1 MDRFVSHFVNKL
13 DAKGRVSLPAPFRA
27 MLLKDGYDGLYVHPA
42 LGQPTLDCGGGRLI
56 AELEQLVK
64 RFPAYSREREL
75 LSTAVFGMSQQ
86 VKLDGEGR
94 FVVSDLMRSHA
105 GVTDSIVFLGLDHKF
120 QIWSPERFA
129 QHRAAAA
136 AQMQDVLNLLSAIPQ
151 AASSSQAAVS
161 P

>member
-1 MDRFVSHFVNKL
+1 MDRFVSQFTNRL
-13 DAKGRVSLPAPFRA
+13 DAKGRVSLPAPFRSL
-27 MLLKDGYDGLYVHPA
+27 MLKDGSDSIYVHPA

-56 AELEQLVK
+56 GELEALVK

-75 LSTAVFGMSQQ
+75 ISTAVFGMSQQ

-94 FVVSDLMRSHA
+94 FMVTDLMRRHA
-105 GVTDSIVFLGLDHKF
+105 GVTESVVFVGMDHKF

-129 QHRAAAA
+129 EREAAAA
-136 AQMQDVLNLLSAIPQ
+136 AQMQTVVDLFSAVPLDMG
-151 AASSSQAAVS
+151 ST

>member
-1 MDRFVSHFVNKL
+1 MDRFVSHISNRL

-27 MLLKDGYDGLYVHPA
+27 LLQKDGMDGLYVHPA
-42 LGQPTLDCGGGRLI
+42 LGQPTLDCGGTRLI
-56 AELEQLVK
+56 AELEALVK

-94 FVVSDLMRSHA
+94 FVVTDLMREHA
-105 GVTDSIVFLGLDHKF
+105 GITDQIVFVGLDHKF
-120 QIWSPERFA
+120 QMWSPERFA
-129 QHRAAAA
+129 ERRAAATDG
-136 AQMQDVLNLLSAIPQ
+136 MQRLLDLLGAMP
-151 AASSSQAAVS
+151 AGPA

>member
-1 MDRFVSHFVNKL
+1 MDRFVSHISNRL

-27 MLLKDGYDGLYVHPA
+27 LLQKDGVDGLYIHPA
-42 LGQPTLDCGGGRLI
+42 LGQPTLDCGGARLI
-56 AELEQLVK
+56 SELEALVK

-94 FVVSDLMRSHA
+94 FIVTDMMREHA
-105 GVTDSIVFLGLDHKF
+105 GITDQIVFVGLDHKF

-129 QHRAAAA
+129 ERRKVATDE
-136 AQMQDVLNLLSAIPQ
+136 MQRLLDLLGAMPAGQ
-151 AASSSQAAVS
+151 AA
-161 P
+161 